1 MSIILLGSDQSHL
14 KYSSGDF
21 HLIWNSS
28 GTGAR
33 APTPHPH
40 PFFFI
45 HHFNLMDITS
55 CCGPKLN
62 KSSQQNVAC
71 VMTILGALLFRQKSV
86 VITSPLA
93 AEWHKSVVITSPL
106 AAEWHKSVVITSPLA
121 AEWHKSVVITSPL
134 AAEWHFHLN
143 GGFSSQIQVS
153 RIWLSDYIPQ
163 HAVGCNYLAMS
174 KIPASGTK
182 VLNCEWK
189 VSSKMGLLSS
199 S

>member
-14 KYSSGDF
+14 KYSGGDF

-106 AAEWHKSVVITSPLA
+106 AAEWH
-121 AEWHKSVVITSPL
+121 
-134 AAEWHFHLN
+134 FHLN